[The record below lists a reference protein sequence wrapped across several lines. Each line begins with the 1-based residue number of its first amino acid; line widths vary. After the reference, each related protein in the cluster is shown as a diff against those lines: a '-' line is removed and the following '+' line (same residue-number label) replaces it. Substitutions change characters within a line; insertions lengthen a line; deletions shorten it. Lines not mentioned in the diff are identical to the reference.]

1 MARVDIF
8 TPFYK
13 KEERYSDV
21 SMGFE
26 KNPLTGNI
34 ARVTDAQSIKQALKS
49 LLLTDQGER
58 LYNVNL
64 GSKIKSSLF
73 DPLDEITAS
82 VLNSSIRQAISNYE
96 PRVEVVQLQ
105 VFPSQEMNA
114 FKVNL
119 FFSIINIPEVQQL
132 DLTLKRVR

>member
-73 DPLDEITAS
+73 DPLDEITAGN
-82 VLNSSIRQAISNYE
+82 LNTSIRQAISNYE
-96 PRVEVVQLQ
+96 PRVEVIQLQ
-105 VFPSQEMNA
+105 ITPSEELNA